1 MTGADRPAG
10 PFVAFKRHVRAESVP
25 GEAVF
30 VWSDKDVTAVR
41 GAGVETLVSL
51 LDGSRTLPQLLRE
64 AAAAMP
70 VAEAGRL
77 VRRLAEANLVGYR
90 SDGRRA
96 EDAGAEGR
104 SAEAYWDRAGLEG
117 AAAQERVR
125 STPVSLITVG
135 DVDADEAHAVCRA
148 AGLDTVGADV
158 DAPFALVLC
167 EDYLH
172 PRLRSLAA
180 RLRGRG
186 RPWLLARPYGAEPW
200 TGPVFTPAGHGDG
213 CPTADPAHGDGGPAG
228 GPAQGGGGPAHGPAR
243 AAGGHGTHRSPGHTA
258 GDAPG
263 DRIDGFVVDPGP
275 CWGCLAHRLRAHRR
289 AELEVER
296 VLGLD
301 GPVPRPAPSL
311 SAVRTLGLHSAALEA
326 SKWLAGLRV
335 PEQRAVCVLDS
346 LTLRTTHHPVTR
358 RPQCPD
364 CGDPGLVAA
373 RTRRP
378 VVLVSRPKAAGG
390 GSNDRAL
397 SAEAMLER
405 HAHLVG
411 PLTGIVTGIRPV
423 AGLPEG
429 LYAYDSGHNLALRAH
444 SSEGVRRV
452 LRARSGGKGATE
464 VEARASALCEA
475 VERYCAARQGD
486 EPTVRDTWAGLGARA
501 VHPNDCQLFHER
513 QYAMRDRW
521 NATHGPFHQVARPFD
536 TSAPTDWTPLWSLT
550 GHTRR
555 LLPTSTLY
563 FETSPGGAPDGLWA
577 DSNGN
582 AAGSSLEDAVVQGFL
597 ELVERDAVA
606 VWWYNRLRVPALDL
620 DAFDEPWLA
629 GLRDAFG
636 RAGRTLAALDLTT
649 DLGVPAVAAVSMPE
663 GDGQPDFVC
672 GFGAHLD
679 PRLALRRAVTE
690 AAQLLPSPQPM
701 PGGTLLSQPQLLPD
715 RGESARRPG
724 DWPAHRRREDL
735 LADVEHITALV
746 ARHGMELLVLD
757 QTRPDVGIPVVKV
770 VVPGLR
776 PFYARFAPGR
786 LYDVPVRT
794 GHRSRP
800 AAFEELNP
808 VPLPV

>member
-1 MTGADRPAG
+1 AG
-10 PFVAFKRHVRAESVP
+10 
-25 GEAVF
+25 
-30 VWSDKDVTAVR
+30 
-41 GAGVETLVSL
+41 
-51 LDGSRTLPQLLRE
+51 Q
-64 AAAAMP
+64 
-70 VAEAGRL
+70 
-77 VRRLAEANLVGYR
+77 
-90 SDGRRA
+90 
-96 EDAGAEGR
+96 
-104 SAEAYWDRAGLEG
+104 
-117 AAAQERVR
+117 
-125 STPVSLITVG
+125 
-135 DVDADEAHAVCRA
+135 
-148 AGLDTVGADV
+148 
-158 DAPFALVLC
+158 AP
-167 EDYLH
+167 
-172 PRLRSLAA
+172 
-180 RLRGRG
+180 
-186 RPWLLARPYGAEPW
+186 
-200 TGPVFTPAGHGDG
+200 
-213 CPTADPAHGDGGPAG
+213 GGPAG
-228 GPAQGGGGPAHGPAR
+228 QAPGGPAGAR
-243 AAGGHGTHRSPGHTA
+243 CLAP
-258 GDAPG
+258 DA
-263 DRIDGFVVDPGP
+263 DPGP
-275 CWGCLAHRLRAHRR
+275 CWTCLAHRLRAHRR

-301 GPVPRPAPSL
+301 GPVARPAPSL
-311 SAVRTLGLHSAALEA
+311 AAVRTLGLHSAALEA

-346 LTLRTTHHPVTR
+346 LTLRSTHHPVTR

-397 SAEAMLER
+397 SAEAMLDR

-444 SSEGVRRV
+444 SPAGVRRV
-452 LRARSGGKGATE
+452 LRARSGGKGATA

-486 EPTVRDTWAGLGARA
+486 EPTVRDTWAGLGAAA
-501 VHPNDCQLFHER
+501 VHPNDCQLFHDR
-513 QYAMRDRW
+513 QYAVRDRW
-521 NATHGPFHQVARPFD
+521 NAVHGPFHQVARPFD

-550 GHTRR
+550 GRTRR

-582 AAGSSLEDAVVQGFL
+582 AAGSSPEDAVVQGFL

-620 DAFDEPWLA
+620 DAFDAPWLA
-629 GLRDAFG
+629 GLREAFG

-690 AAQLLPSPQPM
+690 AAQLLPAPQPM
-701 PGGTLLSQPQLLPD
+701 PGGTLLSQPQLLADQGEPA
-715 RGESARRPG
+715 RGPG
-724 DWPAHRRREDL
+724 AWPAHRRREDL
-735 LADVEHITALV
+735 LADVEDITALV

-800 AAFEELNP
+800 TAFEELNP